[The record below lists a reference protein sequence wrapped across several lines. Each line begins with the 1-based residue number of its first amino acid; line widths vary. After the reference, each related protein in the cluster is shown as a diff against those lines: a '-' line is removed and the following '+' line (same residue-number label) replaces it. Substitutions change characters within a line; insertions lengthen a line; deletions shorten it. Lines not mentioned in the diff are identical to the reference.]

1 MTTMPPNFGR
11 AYDLSG
17 LGKPPVDTS
26 TPMPG
31 LEVTATNLTAEF
43 LPMSAQKPVV
53 VLCWSARSAES
64 VEMLRALGK
73 LALADQGSWVL
84 ARVNIDEQ
92 PQVAQAL
99 QTRTIPYGLVFIAE
113 QPIPFVE
120 QALNETQL
128 REVITKILTLAAQQ
142 GIGEAPVEQSEPEE
156 DEALAAL
163 DRGDFVTAEAA
174 YKALLARKPSDV
186 YGKVGLAQVQLLIR
200 TDGLDAAEIMKI
212 AIEQPDDVQIQM
224 QCADVEIM
232 QGDLEQGF
240 KRLLRLISVLSGDEQ
255 KSVKDRLLELF
266 ALVDPADPR
275 VIKARAALANALF

>member
-1 MTTMPPNFGR
+1 MTLPPNFGR
-11 AYDLSG
+11 AFDLSG

-26 TPMPG
+26 VPMPG
-31 LEVTATNLTAEF
+31 LEMNAQNLTGEF

-53 VLCWSARSAES
+53 VLCWSPRSAES
-64 VEMLRALGK
+64 VEMLHSLGR
-73 LALADQGSWVL
+73 LALADQGAWVL

-99 QTRTIPYGLVFIAE
+99 QTRTIPYGLVFIGE

-128 REVITKILTLAAQQ
+128 REVINKILTLAAQQ
-142 GIGEAPVEQSEPEE
+142 GIGEAPIEQAEPEE
-156 DEALAAL
+156 DEAIAAI
-163 DRGDFVTAEAA
+163 DRGDFAAAEKA
-174 YKALLARKPSDV
+174 YKDLLARKPNDT

-200 TDGLDAAEIMKI
+200 TDGVDAAKIMQQ
-212 AIEQPDDVQIQM
+212 AIEQPDDVQVQM

-232 QGDLEQGF
+232 QGELEQGF
-240 KRLLRLISVLSGDEQ
+240 KRLLQLISVLSGDEQ
-255 KSVKDRLLELF
+255 KSVKERLLELF

>member
-1 MTTMPPNFGR
+1 MTFPPNFGQ

-17 LGKPPVDTS
+17 LRKPAADTS

-31 LEVTATNLTAEF
+31 LEINATNLTAEF

-53 VLCWSARSAES
+53 VLCWSARSPES
-64 VEMLRALGK
+64 VQMLRDLGK

-120 QALNETQL
+120 QALNENQL
-128 REVITKILTLAAQQ
+128 REVINKILTLAAQQ
-142 GIGEAPVEQSEPEE
+142 GIGEAPVEQAEPEE
-156 DEALAAL
+156 DEAIAAI
-163 DRGDFVTAEAA
+163 DRGDFVAAEAS
-174 YKALLARKPSDV
+174 YRALLARKPNDV
-186 YGKVGLAQVQLLIR
+186 YGKIGLAQVQLLMR
-200 TDGLDAAEIMKI
+200 TEGLDAAQVMQK
-212 AIEQPDDVQIQM
+212 AIEEPHNIEIQM
-224 QCADVEIM
+224 QCADIEVM

-240 KRLLRLISVLSGDEQ
+240 KRLLHLISILTGDEQ
-255 KSVKDRLLELF
+255 KSAKDRLLEFF
-266 ALVDPADPR
+266 ALVDSADPR

>member
-1 MTTMPPNFGR
+1 MTLPPNFGR
-11 AYDLSG
+11 AFDLSG

-26 TPMPG
+26 KPMPG
-31 LEVTATNLTAEF
+31 LEVDAKNLTTEF

-64 VEMLRALGK
+64 VEMLQALGR
-73 LALADQGSWVL
+73 LALADQGAWVL

-120 QALNETQL
+120 QALSETQL
-128 REVITKILTLAAQQ
+128 REVINKILTLAAQQ
-142 GIGEAPVEQSEPEE
+142 GIGEAPVEQAEPEE
-156 DEALAAL
+156 DAALAAI
-163 DRGDFVTAEAA
+163 DRGDYLAAEAA
-174 YKALLARKPSDV
+174 YKELLQRKPNDM

-200 TDGLDAAEIMKI
+200 VDGVDAAKVVAQ
-212 AIEQPDDVQIQM
+212 AIEHPHDVQIQM
-224 QCADVEIM
+224 ECADIEVA
-232 QGDLEQGF
+232 QGDLEEGF
-240 KRLLRLISVLSGDEQ
+240 KRLLALVSVLSGDEQ
-255 KSVKDRLLELF
+255 KRVKDRLLEFF
-266 ALVDPADPR
+266 ALVDSADPR

>member
-1 MTTMPPNFGR
+1 MTTPPNFGR

-31 LEVTATNLTAEF
+31 VEVNAANLTTEF

-53 VLCWSARSAES
+53 VLCWSARSPES
-64 VEMLRALGK
+64 VEMLKVLGK
-73 LALADQGSWVL
+73 LESDDEGSWVL
-84 ARVNIDEQ
+84 ARVNVDEQ

-99 QTRTIPYGLVFIAE
+99 QTRTIPYGLVFIGE

-142 GIGEAPVEQSEPEE
+142 GIGEAPVEQAEPEE
-156 DEALAAL
+156 EEAIEAI
-163 DRGDFVTAEAA
+163 DRGDFAAAESA
-174 YKALLARKPSDV
+174 YRALLARKPNDI
-186 YGKVGLAQVQLLIR
+186 YGKVGLAQVQLLAR
-200 TDGLDAAEIMKI
+200 TDGLDAAEIMKR
-212 AIEQPDDVQIQM
+212 AIEHPHDIELQL

-232 QGDLEQGF
+232 GGYLEPGF
-240 KRLLRLISVLSGDEQ
+240 KRLLDLITILNGEEQ
-255 KSVKDRLLELF
+255 KRVKDRLLDLF

>member
-1 MTTMPPNFGR
+1 MTFPPNFGQ

-26 TPMPG
+26 APMPG
-31 LEVTATNLTAEF
+31 LEVNATNLTAEF

-64 VEMLRALGK
+64 VEMLRVLGK
-73 LALADQGSWVL
+73 LAIADQGTWVL

-142 GIGEAPVEQSEPEE
+142 GIGEAPVEQAEPEE

-163 DRGDFVTAEAA
+163 DRGDFATAEAA
-174 YKALLARKPSDV
+174 YKALLARKPNDI
-186 YGKVGLAQVQLLIR
+186 YGKVGLAQVQLLMR
-200 TDGLDAAEIMKI
+200 TDGVDAAQIMQS
-212 AIEQPDDVQIQM
+212 AIENPDDVEIQV
-224 QCADVEIM
+224 QCADIEIM

-240 KRLLRLISVLSGDEQ
+240 KRLLRLITLLSGDEQ
-255 KSVKDRLLELF
+255 KKVKDRLLELF

>member
-1 MTTMPPNFGR
+1 MTMPPNFGR
-11 AYDLSG
+11 AFDLSG

-31 LEVTATNLTAEF
+31 FEIDATNLTAEF

-64 VEMLRALGK
+64 VEMLRALGR
-73 LALADQGSWVL
+73 LALADQGAWVL

-120 QALNETQL
+120 QALTETQL
-128 REVITKILTLAAQQ
+128 REVINKILTLAAQQ
-142 GIGEAPVEQSEPEE
+142 GIGEAPVEQAEPEE

-163 DRGDFVTAEAA
+163 DRGDFAAAEAS
-174 YKALLARKPSDV
+174 YRALLARKPNDV
-186 YGKVGLAQVQLLIR
+186 YGKLGLAQVQLLIR
-200 TDGLDAAEIMKI
+200 TNGVDAAAIMQN
-212 AIEQPDDVQIQM
+212 AIEHPDDLTIQM
-224 QCADVEIM
+224 ECADIEIM
-232 QGDLEQGF
+232 QGYLEEGF
-240 KRLLRLISVLSGDEQ
+240 KRLLRLISMLIGDEQ
-255 KSVKDRLLELF
+255 KQVKERLLELF

>member
-1 MTTMPPNFGR
+1 MTMPPNFGR

-17 LGKPPVDTS
+17 LGKPAVDTS
-26 TPMPG
+26 MPMPG
-31 LEVTATNLTAEF
+31 LEVDATNLTSEF

-64 VEMLRALGK
+64 VEMLRSLGK
-73 LALADQGSWVL
+73 LALADKGAWVL

-128 REVITKILTLAAQQ
+128 REVINKILTLAAQQ
-142 GIGEAPVEQSEPEE
+142 GIGEAPVEEAEPEE

-163 DRGDFVTAEAA
+163 DRGDFIAAEAA
-174 YKALLARKPSDV
+174 YRALLARKPNDV
-186 YGKVGLAQVQLLIR
+186 YGKVGLAQVLLLIR
-200 TDGLDAAEIMKI
+200 TDGVDVAAIIKS
-212 AIEQPDDVQIQM
+212 AIEAPDDLEIQM
-224 QCADVEIM
+224 RCADVEIM
-232 QGDLEQGF
+232 QGELEDGF
-240 KRLLRLISVLSGDEQ
+240 KRLLRLISLLFGEEQ
-255 KSVKDRLLELF
+255 KAVKERLLELF

>member
-1 MTTMPPNFGR
+1 MTMPPNFGR

-31 LEVTATNLTAEF
+31 LEVTAANLTAEF

-53 VLCWSARSAES
+53 VLCWSVRSPES
-64 VEMLRALGK
+64 VEMLKSLGQ

-120 QALNETQL
+120 QALNESQL

-142 GIGEAPVEQSEPEE
+142 GIGEAPVEQAEPEE

-163 DRGDFVTAEAA
+163 DRGDFAAAEAA
-174 YKALLARKPSDV
+174 YRALLARKPNDT
-186 YGKVGLAQVQLLIR
+186 YGKVGLAQVQLLLR
-200 TDGLDAAEIMKI
+200 TDGVDAAKIMQS
-212 AIEQPDDVQIQM
+212 AIENPDDVAIQM
-224 QCADVEIM
+224 ECADIEIM

-240 KRLLRLISVLSGDEQ
+240 KRLLRLVSALTGDEQ
-255 KSVKDRLLELF
+255 KSVKERLLELF

>member
-1 MTTMPPNFGR
+1 MTLPPNFGA
-11 AYDLSG
+11 AYDLSS
-17 LGKPPVDTS
+17 LGKPAVDTS

-31 LEVTATNLTAEF
+31 LEVTAANLTAEF

-53 VLCWSARSAES
+53 VLCWSARSLES
-64 VEMLRALGK
+64 VQMLKDLGK
-73 LALADQGSWVL
+73 LALADQGTWVL

-99 QTRTIPYGLVFIAE
+99 QTRTVPYGLVFIAE

-142 GIGEAPVEQSEPEE
+142 GIGEAPVEQAEPEE

-163 DRGDFVTAEAA
+163 DRGDYEAAEAS
-174 YKALLARKPSDV
+174 YQALLARKPNDV
-186 YGKVGLAQVQLLIR
+186 YGKVGLAQVQLLKR
-200 TDGLDAAEIMKI
+200 TDGVDAAKIMESAI
-212 AIEQPDDVQIQM
+212 ANPDDISIQM
-224 QCADVEIM
+224 ECADVEIM

-240 KRLLRLISVLSGDEQ
+240 KRLLRLISLLSGDEQ
-255 KSVKDRLLELF
+255 KLAKERLLELF

>member
-1 MTTMPPNFGR
+1 MTLPPNFGR

-26 TPMPG
+26 KPLPG
-31 LEVTATNLTAEF
+31 LEVNAANLTTEF

-53 VLCWSARSAES
+53 VLCWSPRSAES
-64 VEMLRALGK
+64 VEMLEALGR
-73 LALADQGSWVL
+73 LALTDQGSWVL

-120 QALNETQL
+120 QALSETQL
-128 REVITKILTLAAQQ
+128 REVINKILTLAAQQ
-142 GIGEAPVEQSEPEE
+142 GIGEAPVEEAEPEE
-156 DEALAAL
+156 DEALAAI
-163 DRGDFVTAEAA
+163 DRRDFAAAEKA
-174 YKALLARKPSDV
+174 YKDLLARKPNDM

-200 TDGLDAAEIMKI
+200 IEGVDGAKVMAQ
-212 AIEQPDDVQIQM
+212 AIEHPENVQIQM
-224 QCADVEIM
+224 ECADIEVA
-232 QGDLEQGF
+232 QGDLEAGY
-240 KRLLRLISVLSGDEQ
+240 KRLLALISVLSGDEQ
-255 KSVKDRLLELF
+255 KMVKERLLELF
-266 ALVDPADPR
+266 ALVDSADPR

>member
-1 MTTMPPNFGR
+1 MTLPPNFGR
-11 AYDLSG
+11 AFDLSG

-26 TPMPG
+26 VPMPG
-31 LEVTATNLTAEF
+31 LEMNAQNLTGEF

-53 VLCWSARSAES
+53 VLCWSPRSAES
-64 VEMLRALGK
+64 VEMLHSLGR
-73 LALADQGSWVL
+73 LALADQGAWVL

-99 QTRTIPYGLVFIAE
+99 QTRTIPYGLVFIGE

-128 REVITKILTLAAQQ
+128 REVINKILTLAAQQ
-142 GIGEAPVEQSEPEE
+142 GIGKAPIEQAEPEE
-156 DEALAAL
+156 DEAIAAI
-163 DRGDFVTAEAA
+163 DRGDFAAAEKA
-174 YKALLARKPSDV
+174 YKDLLARKPNDT

-200 TDGLDAAEIMKI
+200 TDGVDAAKIMQQ
-212 AIEQPDDVQIQM
+212 AIEQPDDVQVQM

-232 QGDLEQGF
+232 QGELEQGF
-240 KRLLRLISVLSGDEQ
+240 KRLLQLISVLSGDEQ
-255 KSVKDRLLELF
+255 KSVKERLLELF

>member
-1 MTTMPPNFGR
+1 MTLPPNFGQ
-11 AYDLSG
+11 AYDLSS
-17 LGKPPVDTS
+17 LGKPPIDTS

-31 LEVTATNLTAEF
+31 VEITAANLTAEF
-43 LPMSAQKPVV
+43 LPMSAHKPVV
-53 VLCWSARSAES
+53 VLCWSARSLES
-64 VEMLRALGK
+64 VEMLRTLGK
-73 LALADQGSWVL
+73 LALADEGAWVL

-142 GIGEAPVEQSEPEE
+142 GIGEAPVEQAEPEE

-163 DRGDFVTAEAA
+163 DRGDYAAAEAS
-174 YKALLARKPSDV
+174 YRALLERKPNDV
-186 YGKVGLAQVQLLIR
+186 YGKLGLAQVQLLIR
-200 TDGLDAAEIMKI
+200 TDGLDAAEIMKK
-212 AIEQPDDVQIQM
+212 AIEAPDDVALQM

-232 QGDLEQGF
+232 GGYLEPGF
-240 KRLLRLISVLSGDEQ
+240 KRLLNLISILNGDEQ
-255 KSVKDRLLELF
+255 KLAKERLLELF

>member
-1 MTTMPPNFGR
+1 MTMPPNFGR

-31 LEVTATNLTAEF
+31 LEINATNLTAEF

-53 VLCWSARSAES
+53 VLCWSARSTES
-64 VEMLRALGK
+64 VEMLKVLGK
-73 LALADQGSWVL
+73 LALADQGAWVL

-128 REVITKILTLAAQQ
+128 REVINKILTLAAQQ
-142 GIGEAPVEQSEPEE
+142 GIGEAPVEQAEPEE
-156 DEALAAL
+156 DEALAAI
-163 DRGDFVTAEAA
+163 DRGDYAAAEAS
-174 YKALLARKPSDV
+174 YRALLARKPNDV
-186 YGKVGLAQVQLLIR
+186 YGKLGLAQVQLLMR
-200 TDGLDAAEIMKI
+200 THSLDAAKVMQS
-212 AIEQPDDVQIQM
+212 AIENPDDLAIQM
-224 QCADVEIM
+224 ECADIEIM
-232 QGDLEQGF
+232 QGYLEEGF
-240 KRLLRLISVLSGDEQ
+240 KRLLKLIAIYKGDEQ
-255 KSVKDRLLELF
+255 KQVKERLLELF

>member
-1 MTTMPPNFGR
+1 MTLPPNFGR
-11 AYDLSG
+11 AFDLSN

-31 LEVTATNLTAEF
+31 LEVTAANLSAEF
-43 LPMSAQKPVV
+43 LPMSASKPVV
-53 VLCWSARSAES
+53 VLCWSPRSPES
-64 VEMLRALGK
+64 VAMLRDLGR

-99 QTRTIPYGLVFIAE
+99 QTRTIPYGLVFIGE

-128 REVITKILTLAAQQ
+128 REVINKILTLAAQQ
-142 GIGEAPVEQSEPEE
+142 GIGEAPVEQAEPEE
-156 DEALAAL
+156 DEALEAL
-163 DRGDFVTAEAA
+163 DRGDYAAAEAA
-174 YKALLARKPSDV
+174 YRALLARKPNDT
-186 YGKVGLAQVQLLIR
+186 YGKLGLAQVQLLVR
-200 TDGLDAAEIMKI
+200 TDGVDAADVMKR
-212 AIEQPDDVQIQM
+212 AIESPDDVDLQM
-224 QCADVEIM
+224 VCADVEVM
-232 QGDLEQGF
+232 GGYLEPGF
-240 KRLLRLISVLSGDEQ
+240 NRLLALISALSGDEQ
-255 KSVKDRLLELF
+255 KKAKERLLELF

>member
-1 MTTMPPNFGR
+1 MTLPPNFGR
-11 AYDLSG
+11 AFDLSG

-31 LEVTATNLTAEF
+31 LEVTAANLTAEF

-53 VLCWSARSAES
+53 VLCWSARSPES
-64 VEMLRALGK
+64 VEMLRDLGK

-120 QALNETQL
+120 QALNESQL
-128 REVITKILTLAAQQ
+128 REVITKILTLASQQ
-142 GIGEAPVEQSEPEE
+142 GIGEAPIEQAEPEE
-156 DEALAAL
+156 DEAIEAI
-163 DRGDFVTAEAA
+163 DRGDFAAAETS
-174 YKALLARKPSDV
+174 YKALLARKPNDP
-186 YGKVGLAQVQLLIR
+186 YAKVGLAQVQLLIR
-200 TDGLDAAEIMKI
+200 TDGVDAAKVMQD
-212 AIEQPDDVQIQM
+212 ALTHPDDLLVQM
-224 QCADVEIM
+224 QCADVEVM

-240 KRLLRLISVLSGDEQ
+240 KRLLNLIAIYGGDERNE
-255 KSVKDRLLELF
+255 VKERLLELF
-266 ALVDPADPR
+266 ALVDPSDPR
-275 VIKARAALANALF
+275 VIKARTSLANALF

>member
-1 MTTMPPNFGR
+1 MTLPPNFGR

-26 TPMPG
+26 KPLPG
-31 LEVTATNLTAEF
+31 LEVNAANLTTEF

-53 VLCWSARSAES
+53 VLCWSPRSAES
-64 VEMLRALGK
+64 VEMLEALGR

-120 QALNETQL
+120 QALSETQL
-128 REVITKILTLAAQQ
+128 REVIKKILTLAAQQ
-142 GIGEAPVEQSEPEE
+142 GIGEAPVEEAEPEE
-156 DEALAAL
+156 DEALAAI
-163 DRGDFVTAEAA
+163 DRRDFAAAEKA
-174 YKALLARKPSDV
+174 YKDLLARKPNDM

-200 TDGLDAAEIMKI
+200 IEGVDGAKVMAQ
-212 AIEQPDDVQIQM
+212 AIEHPENVQIQM
-224 QCADVEIM
+224 ECADIEVA
-232 QGDLEQGF
+232 QGDLEEGY
-240 KRLLRLISVLSGDEQ
+240 KRLLALISVLSGDEQ
-255 KSVKDRLLELF
+255 KMVKERLLELF
-266 ALVDPADPR
+266 ALVDSADPR

>member
-1 MTTMPPNFGR
+1 MTLPPNFGR

-17 LGKPPVDTS
+17 LGKPPVNTS
-26 TPMPG
+26 VPMPG
-31 LEVTATNLTAEF
+31 LEMNAQNLTSEF

-53 VLCWSARSAES
+53 VLCWSSRSAES
-64 VEMLRALGK
+64 VEMLHSLGR
-73 LALADQGSWVL
+73 LALADQGAWVL

-99 QTRTIPYGLVFIAE
+99 QTRTIPYGLVFIGE

-128 REVITKILTLAAQQ
+128 REVINKILTLAAQQ
-142 GIGEAPVEQSEPEE
+142 GIGEAPIEQAEPEE
-156 DEALAAL
+156 DEAIAAI
-163 DRGDFVTAEAA
+163 DRGDFAAAEKA
-174 YKALLARKPSDV
+174 YKDLLARKPNDM
-186 YGKVGLAQVQLLIR
+186 YGKVGLAQAQLLMR
-200 TDGLDAAEIMKI
+200 TDGVDAAKIMQQ
-212 AIEQPDDVQIQM
+212 AIEQPSDVQIQM

-232 QGDLEQGF
+232 QGELEQGF
-240 KRLLRLISVLSGDEQ
+240 KRLLQLISVLSGDEQ
-255 KSVKDRLLELF
+255 KRVKERLLDLF

>member
-1 MTTMPPNFGR
+1 MTFPPNFGQ

-17 LGKPPVDTS
+17 LGKPPVDTT

-31 LEVTATNLTAEF
+31 LEVTAANLTAEF
-43 LPMSAQKPVV
+43 LPMSAEKPVV
-53 VLCWSARSAES
+53 VLCWSARSTES
-64 VEMLRALGK
+64 VEMLRVLGK
-73 LALADQGSWVL
+73 LAMADQGAWVL

-142 GIGEAPVEQSEPEE
+142 GIGEAPVEQAEPEE

-163 DRGDFVTAEAA
+163 DRGDFATAEAA
-174 YKALLARKPSDV
+174 YKALLARKPNDV
-186 YGKVGLAQVQLLIR
+186 YGKVGLAQVQLLMR
-200 TDGLDAAEIMKI
+200 TDGVDAARVMQS
-212 AIEQPDDVQIQM
+212 AIENPDEISIQM
-224 QCADVEIM
+224 ECADIEIM

-240 KRLLRLISVLSGDEQ
+240 KRLLRLITIFSGAEQ
-255 KSVKDRLLELF
+255 KLVKERLLELF
-266 ALVDPADPR
+266 ALVDPADAR

>member
-1 MTTMPPNFGR
+1 MTMPPNFGR

-26 TPMPG
+26 GPMPG
-31 LEVTATNLTAEF
+31 LEINAANLTAEF
-43 LPMSAQKPVV
+43 LPMSAQQPVV
-53 VLCWSARSAES
+53 VLCWSPRSAES
-64 VEMLRALGK
+64 VEMLKVLGK
-73 LALADQGSWVL
+73 LALADQGSWIL

-99 QTRTIPYGLVFIAE
+99 QTRTVPYGLVFIAE

-128 REVITKILTLAAQQ
+128 REVINKILTLAAQQ
-142 GIGEAPVEQSEPEE
+142 GIGEAPIEQAEPEE
-156 DEALAAL
+156 DEALAAI
-163 DRGDFVTAEAA
+163 DRGDFAAAEVA
-174 YKALLARKPSDV
+174 YKALLARKPNDQ

-200 TDGLDAAEIMKI
+200 TDGVDAAAIMQS
-212 AIEQPDDVQIQM
+212 AIEHPDDVHIQM
-224 QCADVEIM
+224 QCADIEVM

-255 KSVKDRLLELF
+255 KSVKDRLLGLF
-266 ALVDPADPR
+266 ALVDSADSR

>member
-31 LEVTATNLTAEF
+31 LEVTAVNLTAEF
-43 LPMSAQKPVV
+43 LPMSTQKPVV

-200 TDGLDAAEIMKI
+200 TDGLDAAAIMKI

>member
-1 MTTMPPNFGR
+1 MTFPPNFGQ

-17 LGKPPVDTS
+17 LGKPPVDTT

-31 LEVTATNLTAEF
+31 LEVTAANLTAEF

-53 VLCWSARSAES
+53 VLCWSARSGES
-64 VEMLRALGK
+64 VEMLRILGK
-73 LALADQGSWVL
+73 LAMADQGTWVL

-142 GIGEAPVEQSEPEE
+142 GIGEAPVEQAEPEE
-156 DEALAAL
+156 DEALEAL
-163 DRGDFVTAEAA
+163 DRGDFATAEAA
-174 YKALLARKPSDV
+174 YQALLARKPNDV
-186 YGKVGLAQVQLLIR
+186 YGKVGLAQVQLLMR
-200 TDGLDAAEIMKI
+200 TDGLDAASVMQS
-212 AIEQPDDVQIQM
+212 AIENPDEITIQM
-224 QCADVEIM
+224 VCADVEIM

-240 KRLLRLISVLSGDEQ
+240 KRLLRLISTYTGAEQ
-255 KSVKDRLLELF
+255 KLVKERLLELF